1 MPEQLRRLSQLLAG
15 GPVRIGELRLWRA
28 EDGSFRVCHV
38 GDFGAGVASLQAF
51 DQVDDAREI
60 AKFTEDGSY
69 RVLKAGRDL
78 RRGWILCLPD
88 AEAVAQALE
97 FFYPAALGQ
106 WLAAERGKIRIIPFR
121 EVLGRQSGIYRVS
134 QGLDERGMD
143 EVVTAR
149 CRAQCL
155 RRRLWLEGGFLTD
168 ETALAQTEGSI
179 PLVCSEAC
187 SLLIADAARAVAA
200 ATKNAEGDA

>member
-1 MPEQLRRLSQLLAG
+1 MPEQPARLAQLLAR
-15 GPVRIGELRLWRA
+15 GPVRIGELRLWQA
-28 EDGSFRVCHV
+28 EDGTFRVCHA
-38 GDFGAGVASLQAF
+38 GDFDAGAASLQAF

-60 AKFTEDGSY
+60 AKYAEDGSY

-78 RRGWILCLPD
+78 RRGWILCLPG

-106 WLAAERGKIRIIPFR
+106 WLAAERGEIRIVSFR
-121 EVLGRQSGIYRVS
+121 EVLDRQSGIYRVS
-134 QGLDERGMD
+134 QGLDEQGID
-143 EVVTAR
+143 EVVAAR

-155 RRRLWLEGGFLTD
+155 RHRLWLEGRFLTD
-168 ETALAQTEGSI
+168 ETALAETEDSI